1 MILLEAIA
9 DPSSLLRQRSPSPIL
24 TLHSPSLHS
33 KQWSNPWWVEVD
45 QSDKKCEKKYMY
57 PTSANFFF
65 HFWVS

>member
-33 KQWSNPWWVEVD
+33 RQWSNTWCVEVGPAVIK
-45 QSDKKCEKKYMY
+45 SVKKNTCTR
-57 PTSANFFF
+57 PLPIFFSTF
-65 HFWVS
+65 G